1 MKPNRNLPW
10 LYIVSC
16 CLLSL
21 LYSQAWA
28 QDQPRKGTSDI
39 PFDFYIAGT
48 KMPAGHYTLE
58 LVAPTYAT
66 IRSQDGKLQ
75 QDLYFMQIAIP
86 GKNPQSKIVFNLR
99 DGKCY
104 FSQVWSWYGKAQLTS
119 FIPKPSD
126 QTKDVPLVRV
136 EKDVAKPAGSL

>member
-1 MKPNRNLPW
+1 MKPNRRLPW
-10 LYIVSC
+10 LCLVSC

-21 LYSQAWA
+21 LGSQAGA
-28 QDQPRKGTSDI
+28 QAQPRRGTSDI

-48 KMPAGHYTLE
+48 KLPAGHYILDV
-58 LVAPTYAT
+58 VAPTYAT

-75 QDLYFMQIAIP
+75 QDLYFMQTALP

-99 DGKCY
+99 DGKYY

-119 FIPKPSD
+119 FTPKASD